1 MLYVVP
7 DPEFRPILNR
17 APDPE
22 LNHRGQP
29 ILNRAPDPKLMP
41 FVPDRAPDPE
51 LNQNGRW
58 IQNRAPDLEFKL

>member
-22 LNHRGQP
+22 LNQ
-29 ILNRAPDPKLMP
+29 I
-41 FVPDRAPDPE
+41 
-51 LNQNGRW
+51 GRR